1 MIAFL
6 EGALSGVEAGERSAV
21 ILNVQGV
28 GYRVKVPGRLLK
40 TLPPLGEILRLHT
53 HMVMRETE
61 MLLYGFSSGA
71 ERDLFTE
78 LIKVSGVGPAL
89 GLALLNTLSLSELV
103 QAIVSENTRILA
115 LTPGVGA
122 KTAQRLALELR
133 AKLAHW
139 RQELPELGSGP
150 SGGPAPALQEDVEMA
165 LLALGYQPQEIAQAL
180 PIIGRQTQAN
190 TTEEWLRAAIAHLS
204 LPD

>member
-6 EGALSGVEAGERSAV
+6 EGQLAATEPGERSAV

-28 GYRVKVPGRLLK
+28 GYRIKVPERVLK
-40 TLPPLGEILRLHT
+40 ALPALGEICQLHT
-53 HMVMRETE
+53 HLVVRETE
-61 MLLYGFSSGA
+61 MILYGFGSSA

-78 LIKVSGVGPAL
+78 LIKVSGIGPAL
-89 GLALLNTLSLSELV
+89 GLALLNTLSLSDLV
-103 QAIVSENTRILA
+103 QAIVSDNTRVLA

-139 RQELPELGSGP
+139 RRDTADLQGM
-150 SGGPAPALQEDVEMA
+150 SGGPPAELQEDVEMA
-165 LLALGYQPQEIAQAL
+165 LLALGYRPQEIAQAL
-180 PIIGRQTQAN
+180 QMLARQGQSAS
-190 TTEEWLRAAIAHLS
+190 TEEWLRAAIAYLS
-204 LPD
+204 QGS

>member
-6 EGALSGVEAGERSAV
+6 EGRLAATEPGERSAV

-28 GYRVKVPGRLLK
+28 GYRIKVPERVLK
-40 TLPPLGEILRLHT
+40 TLPALGEIHQLHT
-53 HMVMRETE
+53 HLVVRETE
-61 MLLYGFSSGA
+61 MILYGFPSAA

-78 LIKVSGVGPAL
+78 LIKVSGIGPAL

-103 QAIVSENTRILA
+103 QAIVSDNTRVLA

-139 RQELPELGSGP
+139 RRDTADLPGG
-150 SGGPAPALQEDVEMA
+150 SGGPPAALQEDVEMA
-165 LLALGYQPQEIAQAL
+165 LLALGYRPQEIAQVLQMLA
-180 PIIGRQTQAN
+180 RQGQLS

-204 LPD
+204 QAP